1 MLTGRL
7 GSIHAY
13 RYYPANAI
21 LDFQTLAPWRA
32 AGSTAIGKRRA
43 RTQVMSMGA
52 EVDARAKGRRSHRR
66 RECYRI
72 QKESSA
78 IGYWMIIAS
87 GRDRCSEVSERTSG
101 VHVPVDVV

>member
-1 MLTGRL
+1 MAGR
-7 GSIHAY
+7 GIDGHWQASGADTSDV
-13 RYYPANAI
+13 N
-21 LDFQTLAPWRA
+21 
-32 AGSTAIGKRRA
+32 
-43 RTQVMSMGA
+43 GA